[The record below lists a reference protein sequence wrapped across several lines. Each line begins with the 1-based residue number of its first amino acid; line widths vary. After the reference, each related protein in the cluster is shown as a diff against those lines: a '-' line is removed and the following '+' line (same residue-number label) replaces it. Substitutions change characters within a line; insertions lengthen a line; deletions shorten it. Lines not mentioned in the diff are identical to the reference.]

1 MVVVVGQARI
11 QRDRHGGLPGT
22 LDRVPE
28 LVQRI
33 AQQAV
38 DVRWRRGPLEEV
50 PVDALGRPDLA
61 ATVQQRAGQQQLVRI
76 PVVRRRGIAEAV
88 ARLEAVGVGGA
99 AALGQALDDVDVDTA
114 ERVDEVGE
122 ALHVDE
128 DVVRDRDAEDPLG
141 GILGRLYR
149 PEVVLPLAR
158 RRGFR
163 ALRGARSP
171 LTRRCS

>member
-1 MVVVVGQARI
+1 LFPPLPFERQAEMVVVVGQARI

-76 PVVRRRGIAEAV
+76 PVVRRRGIAEAGDPVERRGQIGFAV
-88 ARLEAVGVGGA
+88 AIEMGGDTHDQIS
-99 AALGQALDDVDVDTA
+99 LRGGKSVQGDVDGW
-114 ERVDEVGE
+114 RVSRVESGMQCF
-122 ALHVDE
+122 HQS
-128 DVVRDRDAEDPLG
+128 
-141 GILGRLYR
+141 GRR
-149 PEVVLPLAR
+149 LASLR
-158 RRGFR
+158 AMNGF
-163 ALRGARSP
+163 
-171 LTRRCS
+171 